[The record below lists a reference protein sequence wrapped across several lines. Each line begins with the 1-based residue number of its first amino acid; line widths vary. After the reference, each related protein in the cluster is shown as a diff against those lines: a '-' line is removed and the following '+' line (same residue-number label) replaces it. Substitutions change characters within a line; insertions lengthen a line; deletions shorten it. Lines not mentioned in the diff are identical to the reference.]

1 MRSFALRKG
10 RAWVAARPLFL
21 ALAAAVG
28 LLAGSAAQ
36 APAETPAGSEPEAR
50 AVAVL
55 PPRIPPPL
63 EPLAAGVAVWLRER
77 LSAASVEVVPR
88 AAISSA
94 LATQAGP
101 GPAGWELPAI
111 AGALPGA
118 LALDTQM
125 RLSSGTVDLRLSLY
139 DPHEAKLVG
148 SMRASGPLAELGSLL
163 QDGISGLLERL
174 GGSTAAVDQTPP
186 PRLVDLAAYTRAV
199 GVLEHGDFARA
210 WRSVEGRM
218 LPPAVALR
226 EEIDAG
232 SRLQSALKAQRAR
245 LLIAQGQLDAGWLL
259 VRDEAASGDPVVAL
273 AAGENAE
280 ARSNPRQ
287 AAELYERAAALAPES
302 ATAQLG
308 LGKALAVA
316 RQTEA
321 AHRALERAAAL
332 DPMDTAAT
340 LALASLDSSDPT
352 KEALLHLEA
361 GRRAAAQF
369 DAATAERELERAAD
383 LDHHLL
389 GRVRHEQGA
398 LHEALGEPAKALLA
412 YEGAVAIDGRDGA
425 SWLGLGAAR
434 RAGGDLAGAEKAYES
449 ALQVA
454 GESPAALRALGE
466 IYTETGRA
474 ALAVPKLERAVA
486 LSPDDA
492 LARRSL
498 ARALAQAGDPK
509 RALSLLAPPQAQ
521 PPSSDD
527 LRLTAEIDRSLGD
540 TPAAEAALAEAARL
554 DPDAPHV
561 SPKPAEAPRVRSIA
575 APSAAQKPAPIGSGD
590 GIFKDLI
597 AALPK
602 QDPILHGPIR
612 RVAIV
617 SLYEQRGWSDRVLAW
632 VNPREFDLG
641 RVAAELAYAVGGGYE
656 LIPLPDIA
664 TKLSREI
671 AQLEM
676 ESTQREDVALVN
688 DLLETDAIILAR
700 VRPAH
705 SRDSEA
711 AFELEVKMLIGRSAP
726 VVSVVSKSAALHT
739 ASSFTAWNPRPL
751 VPFAALLILPLLL
764 LRRTTGSLVVG
775 VEHPYGKDAVFIVR
789 VSPGAKNKAAEP
801 GRSAAKQ
808 EQPGQTPRGPRL
820 EQPLRGR
827 EVQFRGLPT
836 GPMTVAVSGSVP
848 QAGTGKGVSDCGD
861 EKTVEITRGKTARLD
876 FDFRPTQSVL
886 EVAVV
891 RGEAP
896 VAEARVALFGQPRSV
911 RFAKTGITQLN
922 VAPGTYT
929 VVAGHQDRV
938 VQREVVAEPLGKAA
952 VTIDLNQS
960 DGLVFRDC
968 PDAVEPYLVANYRLA
983 SQVLDA
989 AGQKQAAHAV
999 RASHHVARGE
1009 HQLAASH
1016 SEKARQLA
1024 GATEL
1029 REAPSSSS
1037 IELKTSAHMFET
1049 AGDKDQAAE
1058 TYRAA
1063 GDFLAAARAYES
1075 SYDYTNAIECYR
1087 SAGEDTKLAELLEK
1101 TGDHLE
1107 AAQIAQKHGDLDRAV
1122 ANLQQVD
1129 LRQPEYPEACRM
1141 LAEIC
1146 HERGD
1151 LEMAVHRYEEAITA
1165 SGGDD
1170 AALGLH
1176 ERLAQLLESMG
1187 RYEQALSAYELIQR
1201 QAPGH
1206 PNVAAHIEVLKK
1218 RSEGAASEDPL
1229 SLTAAGAQLVPESLE
1244 SRFELLGELGRGRS
1258 GMVTKARDLRRDRL
1272 VALKRLP
1279 VELRT
1284 HATASQLFLS
1294 DTQAAAALE
1303 HPNIVKTLE
1312 AGEALGVYFVA
1323 MELLD
1328 GFPLHAV
1335 VRKRGRLS
1343 GRDVARVG
1351 VQIAAGL
1358 ECAHGQGV
1366 LHRDLRSASLFFTRD
1381 KVVKIMGFGLG
1392 KMREELRRSA
1402 PSVRSTSVEL
1412 APELAGGGAAD
1423 ERADL
1428 YGLGVAL
1435 YELATG
1441 ALPVAGAAFPVPI
1454 EGLSGALPE
1463 LIQHLLA
1470 HDPSD
1475 RPSSAAQVGERLR
1488 GLGQER

>member
-1 MRSFALRKG
+1 LRSFALRKG

-21 ALAAAVG
+21 ALAAAAG
-28 LLAGSAAQ
+28 LSAGWAAQ
-36 APAETPAGSEPEAR
+36 ASAETPAGSEPEAR
-50 AVAVL
+50 PVAVL
-55 PPRIPPPL
+55 PPRVSPAL

-77 LSAASVEVVPR
+77 LSAAAMEVVPR
-88 AAISSA
+88 TALSSA
-94 LATQAGP
+94 LAEKAGP
-101 GPAGWELPAI
+101 GPGGWALPAI

-125 RLSSGTVDLRLSLY
+125 RLASGTVDLQLSLY

-148 SMRASGPLAELGSLL
+148 WGRASGPLAELGSLL

-199 GVLEHGDFARA
+199 GALEHGDFARA
-210 WRSVEGRM
+210 WRSIEGRM

-226 EEIDAG
+226 QEIDAA
-232 SRLQSALKAQRAR
+232 SRLPSAPKAQRAR

-259 VRDEAASGDPVVAL
+259 VRDEAAGGDPVVAL

-287 AAELYERAAALAPES
+287 ATELYERAVALAPDS

-321 AHRALERAAAL
+321 AHRALERAAEL

-340 LALASLDSSDPT
+340 LALASLEASDPT
-352 KEALLHLEA
+352 KEAPLHLEA
-361 GRRAAAQF
+361 GRRAAAQL
-369 DAATAERELERAAD
+369 DVATAERELERAAD
-383 LDHHLL
+383 LDRHLL

-412 YEGAVAIDGRDGA
+412 YEGAVAIDGSDGA

-474 ALAVPKLERAVA
+474 ALAVPKLERVVA

-498 ARALAQAGDPK
+498 ARALEQAGDPK
-509 RALSLLAPPQAQ
+509 RALTLLAPPQGQ
-521 PPSSDD
+521 PPSPED
-527 LRLTAEIDRSLGD
+527 LRLTAEIERNLGE
-540 TPAAEAALAEAARL
+540 TQAAEAALAEAARL
-554 DPDAPHV
+554 DPDAPRTP
-561 SPKPAEAPRVRSIA
+561 PKSAEAPRVRSVA
-575 APSAAQKPAPIGSGD
+575 APSTTQGPAPAGSGD
-590 GIFKDLI
+590 GLFKDLI

-602 QDPILHGPIR
+602 QDPVLHGPIR

-617 SLYEQRGWSDRVLAW
+617 SLYEERGWSDRILAW

-641 RVAAELAYAVGGGYE
+641 RVAAELAYAVGGRYE

-664 TKLSREI
+664 MKLGKEI
-671 AQLEM
+671 AQLETD
-676 ESTQREDVALVN
+676 SPKREDVSLVN
-688 DLLETDAIILAR
+688 ELLETDAVILAR

-705 SRDSEA
+705 SRDSETP
-711 AFELEVKMLIGRSAP
+711 FELEVKILIGRSAP
-726 VVSVVSKSAALHT
+726 VVSVVSKSAAVHSAT
-739 ASSFTAWNPRPL
+739 SFTTWNPRPL

-764 LRRTTGSLVVG
+764 LRRAKGSLVVG
-775 VEHPYGKDAVFIVR
+775 VEHPYEKDAVFIVR
-789 VSPGAKNKAAEP
+789 VSPGAKNKANEQGRPATAQEP
-801 GRSAAKQ
+801 QRQSS
-808 EQPGQTPRGPRL
+808 RGARL
-820 EQPLRGR
+820 ERQLLGR
-827 EVQFRGLPT
+827 EVQFRGLPI
-836 GPMTVAVSGSVP
+836 GLMTVGVSGTVA
-848 QAGTGKGVSDCGD
+848 QGGADKGVSDCCD

-876 FDFRPTQSVL
+876 FDFRSKQCVL

-896 VAEARVALFGQPRSV
+896 VKGAGVALFGQPRSV
-911 RFAKTGITQLN
+911 RFAKTGSTQLN
-922 VAPGTYT
+922 VAPGNYT
-929 VVAGHQDRV
+929 VVVGHEDRV
-938 VQREVVAEPLGKAA
+938 VERDVAAEALVKAS

-968 PDAVEPYLVANYRLA
+968 PDAVEPYLAANYRSA
-983 SQVLDA
+983 SQVLEA

-999 RASHHVARGE
+999 RAAHHRARGE

-1029 REAPSSSS
+1029 REASSSSS
-1037 IELKTSAHMFET
+1037 IELKASAHMFET
-1049 AGDKDQAAE
+1049 AGDKGQAAE

-1101 TGDHLE
+1101 TGEHLE

-1146 HERGD
+1146 HDRGD
-1151 LEMAVHRYEEAITA
+1151 VEMAVHRYEEAITA

-1170 AALGLH
+1170 AALALH
-1176 ERLAQLLESMG
+1176 ERLAQLLESVG
-1187 RYEQALSAYELIQR
+1187 RYDQALSTYELIQR
-1201 QAPGH
+1201 KDPQH
-1206 PNVAAHIEVLKK
+1206 PNVTAHIEALKK

-1244 SRFELLGELGRGRS
+1244 SRFELLGELGRGRN
-1258 GMVTKARDLRRDRL
+1258 GIVIKARDMRRDRL

-1279 VELRT
+1279 AELRT
-1284 HATASQLFLS
+1284 NATARELFLS
-1294 DTQAAAALE
+1294 DAQAAAALD
-1303 HPNIVKTLE
+1303 HPNIVKILE
-1312 AGEALGVYFVA
+1312 AGEALGAYFVA

-1328 GFPLHAV
+1328 GFPLDAV

-1358 ECAHGQGV
+1358 ECAHAQGV

-1381 KVVKIMGFGLG
+1381 KVVKILGFGLG
-1392 KMREELRRSA
+1392 KMREELRRSTPTMESSA
-1402 PSVRSTSVEL
+1402 VEL
-1412 APELAGGGAAD
+1412 APELAAGGVAD

-1435 YELATG
+1435 FELATG
-1441 ALPVAGAAFPVPI
+1441 ALPVAGVGLSARM
-1454 EGLSGALPE
+1454 EGVSGALPE

-1470 HDPSD
+1470 HDPGD
-1475 RPSSAAQVGERLR
+1475 RPSSAAEVGERLR
-1488 GLGQER
+1488 GLAPER

>member
-10 RAWVAARPLFL
+10 RAWVAARSLFL
-21 ALAAAVG
+21 ALAAAVA
-28 LLAGSAAQ
+28 LAAGWAAQ
-36 APAETPAGSEPEAR
+36 APAEASPGSEPEAR
-50 AVAVL
+50 PVAVL
-55 PPRIPPPL
+55 PPRLPPAL

-77 LSAASVEVVPR
+77 LSATTMEVVPR
-88 AAISSA
+88 AAVSSA
-94 LATQAGP
+94 VVAQAG
-101 GPAGWELPAI
+101 AAARGWDLPAV

-118 LALDTQM
+118 LALDTEM
-125 RLSSGTVDLRLSLY
+125 RLFSGTVDLRLSLY
-139 DPHEAKLVG
+139 NPSEAKLVA
-148 SMRASGPLAELGSLL
+148 SKKVSGPLAELGSLL
-163 QDGISGLLERL
+163 QNGIMGLLERL
-174 GGSTAAVDQTPP
+174 GSSTEAVGQTPP

-199 GVLEHGDFARA
+199 GALEHRDFARA
-210 WRSVEGRM
+210 WRSIEGRM
-218 LPPAVALR
+218 LPPAVGLR
-226 EEIDAG
+226 AEIDAA
-232 SRLQSALKAQRAR
+232 SRLPGAPKAERAR

-259 VRDEAASGDPVVAL
+259 VRDEAAGSDAVVAL

-302 ATAQLG
+302 ATAQLD

-321 AHRALERAAAL
+321 AHRALERAAEL
-332 DPMDTAAT
+332 DPMDTAAP

-352 KEALLHLEA
+352 KEAPRHLEA

-369 DAATAERELERAAD
+369 DVATAERELERAAD
-383 LDHHLL
+383 LDRHLL
-389 GRVRHEQGA
+389 GRVRREQGA

-412 YEGAVAIDGRDGA
+412 YEGAVAIDSRDGE

-449 ALQVA
+449 ALQLV
-454 GESPAALRALGE
+454 GENPAALRALGE

-474 ALAVPKLERAVA
+474 AQAVPKLEKVVA

-509 RALSLLAPPQAQ
+509 RALTLLARSQAQ
-521 PPSSDD
+521 PPSPDD
-527 LRLTAEIDRSLGD
+527 LRLTAEIERSLGD
-540 TPAAEAALAEAARL
+540 AQAAEAALAEAARL
-554 DPDAPHV
+554 DPEPPHAAP
-561 SPKPAEAPRVRSIA
+561 KQIEAPRPRSAASQSTAREA
-575 APSAAQKPAPIGSGD
+575 APAGSGE

-617 SLYEQRGWSDRVLAW
+617 GLYEQREWSERILAW
-632 VNPREFDLG
+632 VKPREFDLG
-641 RVAAELAYAVGGGYE
+641 PVGVELAYAVGGGYE

-676 ESTQREDVALVN
+676 DTTRREDVSLVN
-688 DLLETDAIILAR
+688 ELLETDAVILAR

-705 SRDSEA
+705 SHDSEA
-711 AFELEVKMLIGRSAP
+711 PLELDVKMLIGRSAP
-726 VVSVVSKSAALHT
+726 VVSVVSKSAALPHT
-739 ASSFTAWNPRPL
+739 ATSFTAWNPRPL
-751 VPFAALLILPLLL
+751 APCAALLMLLLLL
-764 LRRTTGSLVVG
+764 LRRATGSLVVG
-775 VEHPYGKDAVFIVR
+775 VEHPYGEDAVFLVR
-789 VSPGAKNKAAEP
+789 VSPVSKNKSAEQ
-801 GRSAAKQ
+801 GRSAAAR
-808 EQPGQTPRGPRL
+808 EQQRQTPSRSRL
-820 EQPLRGR
+820 ERQLLGR
-827 EVQFRGLPT
+827 EVQFRKLPA
-836 GPMTVAVSGSVP
+836 GMMTVAVSGSVP
-848 QAGTGKGVSDCGD
+848 QAGADKGVSDCCD
-861 EKTVEITRGKTARLD
+861 EKTVAITRGKTARLD
-876 FDFRPTQSVL
+876 FDFRPKQCVL
-886 EVAVV
+886 EVGVV

-896 VAEARVALFGQPRSV
+896 VKGAGVALFGQPRSV
-911 RFAKTGITQLN
+911 RFAKTGVTQLK

-929 VVAGHQDRV
+929 VVAGHEDRV
-938 VQREVVAEPLGKAA
+938 AEREVVAESLAKTS
-952 VTIDLNQS
+952 VTIDLTKS

-968 PDAVEPYLVANYRLA
+968 PDAVEPYLLGNYRLA
-983 SQVLDA
+983 SQALEA

-999 RASHHVARGE
+999 RASHHHARGE

-1016 SEKARQLA
+1016 SEKAQQLA
-1024 GATEL
+1024 GAKEL
-1029 REAPSSSS
+1029 RETSSSS
-1037 IELKTSAHMFET
+1037 SVELKTSAHMFET
-1049 AGDKDQAAE
+1049 AGDNGRAAE

-1063 GDFLAAARAYES
+1063 GDLLAAARAYES
-1075 SYDYTNAIECYR
+1075 SYDYANAIECYR

-1107 AAQIAQKHGDLDRAV
+1107 AAQIAQKHGDLERAI

-1129 LRQPEYPEACRM
+1129 LRQHEYPEACRM

-1151 LEMAVHRYEEAITA
+1151 VDMAVHKYEEAITA

-1170 AALGLH
+1170 AALALH
-1176 ERLAQLLESMG
+1176 ERLAQLLESAG
-1187 RYEQALSAYELIQR
+1187 RNEQALSTYELIRQR
-1201 QAPGH
+1201 DPRY
-1206 PNVAAHIEVLKK
+1206 PNVTARIEALKK

-1258 GMVTKARDLRRDRL
+1258 GMVIKARDTRRDRL

-1279 VELRT
+1279 AELRS

-1294 DTQAAAALE
+1294 DARAAAALD
-1303 HPNIVKTLE
+1303 HPNIVKILE
-1312 AGEALGVYFVA
+1312 AGEALGVYFVT

-1328 GFPLHAV
+1328 GFSLDV
-1335 VRKRGRLS
+1335 VLRKRGRLS

-1358 ECAHGQGV
+1358 QCAHAQGV
-1366 LHRDLRSASLFFTRD
+1366 LHRDLRSASLLFTRD

-1402 PSVRSTSVEL
+1402 PSLGGSPVEL

-1435 YELATG
+1435 FELATG
-1441 ALPVAGAAFPVPI
+1441 ALPGAGV
-1454 EGLSGALPE
+1454 EGVSGALGE
-1463 LIQHLLA
+1463 LIQQLLA
-1470 HDPSD
+1470 HDPSN
-1475 RPSSAAQVGERLR
+1475 RPSSAAQVGQRL
-1488 GLGQER
+1488 LVLAQER